1 MSEPC
6 WFNGESAPGLPA
18 GLRALHYG
26 DGVFRT
32 CLNWNGVILDLD
44 EHLDHLRRDARQ
56 LGMSP
61 PDREILRQDLQQAVD
76 ATPSV
81 LKLTLSRR
89 AGGRGYR
96 AQDDGTDR
104 IVMRSTAPRYP
115 AAHWSRGVRLRDSE
129 LRLAI
134 QPALAGI
141 KHLNRLEQVLAS
153 REFRADDEEL
163 LMRDS
168 ENNIVCGTRSNLFW
182 VHGGVLH
189 TPGLRRCGV
198 AGVMRGRILRIAAR
212 IGLETRLCEAARD
225 SLLDADEILLSNSL
239 IGVWPVRR
247 YQDRALSAPGP
258 VTARIDAELAHP
270 RLS

>member
-1 MSEPC
+1 MSEAV
-6 WFNGESAPGLPA
+6 WFNGETVAGLPA

-32 CLNWNGVILDLD
+32 CLNWNGMILDID
-44 EHLDHLRRDARQ
+44 NHLDHLRRDAQQ
-56 LGMSP
+56 LRMTP
-61 PDREILRQDLQQAVD
+61 PDREILRQDLQRAVEV
-76 ATPSV
+76 TPCV

-89 AGGRGYR
+89 ASGRGYR
-96 AQDDGTDR
+96 ADDDGTDR
-104 IVMRSTAPRYP
+104 IVMRSAAPRYP
-115 AAHWSRGVRLRDSE
+115 SSHWSRGVRLRDCE
-129 LRLAI
+129 LRLAT

-141 KHLNRLEQVLAS
+141 KHLNRLEQILAS

-182 VHGGVLH
+182 VHDGVLH
-189 TPGLRRCGV
+189 TPELKRCGV

-212 IGLETRLCEAARD
+212 IGLETRVCEAARD
-225 SLLDADEILLSNSL
+225 SLLESDEILLSNSL

-247 YQDRALSAPGP
+247 YQDRTLSAPGP